1 MECAAGALESQSR
14 AITVDRQSGH
24 DGSVSMGKEK
34 EVALGGFWRD
44 MFQVGLY
51 KRTQGRIARQVTFAA
66 LAIMIVIGALRM
78 SETFGSTAFLRYA
91 LPGIV
96 VVVGLWLCFR
106 LVNLP
111 KFADFLIAVEAE
123 MTKVSWPTR
132 PELIRGSVVVIVTLF
147 FLAAM
152 LTIYDLVW
160 QFILHVLGVR

>member
-1 MECAAGALESQSR
+1 
-14 AITVDRQSGH
+14 
-24 DGSVSMGKEK
+24 MGKEK
-34 EVALGGFWRD
+34 EVAFGGFWGD

-66 LAIMIVIGALRM
+66 LAAVIVIGAFRM
-78 SETFGSTAFLRYA
+78 SDTFGTSGFTRYG
-91 LPGIV
+91 LPAIV
-96 VVVGLWLCFR
+96 IVVGLWLCFR

-132 PELIRGSVVVIVTLF
+132 PELIRGSVVVIFTLV

-152 LTIYDLVW
+152 LTIYDVIW
-160 QFILHVLGVR
+160 QKLLHILGIR

>member
-1 MECAAGALESQSR
+1 
-14 AITVDRQSGH
+14 
-24 DGSVSMGKEK
+24 MGKEK

-66 LAIMIVIGALRM
+66 LAITILIGALRM
-78 SETFGSTAFLRYA
+78 SETFGTTGFYRYG

-132 PELIRGSVVVIVTLF
+132 TELWRGSVVVIVTLV
-147 FLAAM
+147 FLAFM
-152 LTIYDLVW
+152 LTAYDFIW
-160 QFILHVLGVR
+160 QWFFSKIGIR

>member
-1 MECAAGALESQSR
+1 
-14 AITVDRQSGH
+14 
-24 DGSVSMGKEK
+24 MGKEK
-34 EVALGGFWRD
+34 EVAWGGFWRD

-51 KRTQGRIARQVTFAA
+51 KRTQGRIARQVTFAV
-66 LAIMIVIGALRM
+66 LAITIVIGALRM
-78 SETFGSTAFLRYA
+78 SETFGTTGFMRYG

-96 VVVGLWLCFR
+96 VAVGLWLCFR

-132 PELIRGSVVVIVTLF
+132 PELIRGSVVVIITLV

-152 LTIYDLVW
+152 LTAYDVIWRRL
-160 QFILHVLGVR
+160 LHIIGI